1 MGALI
6 CVAAALLL
14 RLILQPV
21 LGDAAFHVF
30 TLAVVAASLWGL
42 GPGLLATAVSVAAGQ
57 VLLHPQAPFAAA
69 TLWDDPRA
77 VLFLVEGTLLAA
89 GIAFVRQNAREFR
102 AASQAHTELELRAA
116 AADMKAVLDSAL
128 DAVIGMDE
136 HGTVTF
142 WNPRAASIFGWS
154 VAEAQGRNLAEL
166 VIRPADRDA
175 FREGLA
181 RFPAGDEWPWLG
193 KRMELL
199 ALRRDRSHFPVEI
212 SVVARR
218 RGERWQFNVFV
229 ADITE
234 RKRSEELVLTAEQDA
249 RRAAEDAN
257 RMKDDFLATV
267 SHELRTPLSAIVGW
281 AQVLREGSMSASDVQ
296 RALSSIDRNA
306 RAQSQLIS
314 DILDISRIVSGKLR
328 LNVRPVDLTPVVEA
342 ALDTVRPSAEAKG
355 IRLQAV
361 LDPGA
366 GPVSGDADRLQQVI
380 WNLLANAIKFT
391 PRNGRVQVRLARV
404 NSHIELR
411 VEDTGVGI
419 GPEFMPHVFE
429 LFRQRDGTP
438 SRQHGGLGL
447 GLALVK
453 HLVELHGGSVECASP
468 GEGLGAVFSVKL
480 PLMIVA
486 SRVEGVHPTA
496 ETGAAMPPAPSLEG
510 VSVLVVDDDTDA
522 RHLIAT
528 LLEERGARVRAV
540 GSSDEAL
547 AALASEQPDV
557 LVSDIEMPGQ
567 DGYSL
572 MRTIRAL
579 PPERGGRVP
588 AAALTAYARTEDRMQ
603 ALLAG
608 FHLHMPKPVQP
619 AELAAVV
626 ASLAGR
632 TR

>member
-1 MGALI
+1 I
-6 CVAAALLL
+6 
-14 RLILQPV
+14 
-21 LGDAAFHVF
+21 
-30 TLAVVAASLWGL
+30 
-42 GPGLLATAVSVAAGQ
+42 
-57 VLLHPQAPFAAA
+57 
-69 TLWDDPRA
+69 
-77 VLFLVEGTLLAA
+77 
-89 GIAFVRQNAREFR
+89 
-102 AASQAHTELELRAA
+102 
-116 AADMKAVLDSAL
+116 
-128 DAVIGMDE
+128 
-136 HGTVTF
+136 
-142 WNPRAASIFGWS
+142 
-154 VAEAQGRNLAEL
+154 
-166 VIRPADRDA
+166 
-175 FREGLA
+175 
-181 RFPAGDEWPWLG
+181 
-193 KRMELL
+193 
-199 ALRRDRSHFPVEI
+199 
-212 SVVARR
+212 
-218 RGERWQFNVFV
+218 
-229 ADITE
+229 
-234 RKRSEELVLTAEQDA
+234 
-249 RRAAEDAN
+249 
-257 RMKDDFLATV
+257 
-267 SHELRTPLSAIVGW
+267 
-281 AQVLREGSMSASDVQ
+281 
-296 RALSSIDRNA
+296 
-306 RAQSQLIS
+306 
-314 DILDISRIVSGKLR
+314 
-328 LNVRPVDLTPVVEA
+328 
-342 ALDTVRPSAEAKG
+342 
-355 IRLQAV
+355 
-361 LDPGA
+361 
-366 GPVSGDADRLQQVI
+366 
-380 WNLLANAIKFT
+380 
-391 PRNGRVQVRLARV
+391 

-411 VEDTGVGI
+411 IEDTGVGI
-419 GPEFMPHVFE
+419 GAEFMPHVFE

-522 RHLIAT
+522 RHLITT

-540 GSSDEAL
+540 GSADEAL
-547 AALASEQPDV
+547 AALASDQPDV